1 MGNLIISS
9 PFKYLRMGKDRS
21 IFITSDIWFNRP
33 IGDFSHMTNE
43 EYNNMIIFNWND
55 NVNEN
60 DIVYILGGF
69 GIGNCYDI
77 LLKLNGEIHFLNS
90 VFSNSDREFMN
101 NIKECVENSVNKNIS
116 KIIVFENNQIITI
129 PNIDGVLSYLPLND
143 WVGKSTN
150 TYCFHGYTDNHN
162 LNENNISCMINLW
175 NNSPANIYDIKNNLS
190 KLRKMLY
197 K

>member
-1 MGNLIISS
+1 
-9 PFKYLRMGKDRS
+9 MGKDRS
-21 IFITSDIWFNRP
+21 IFITSYIWFNRP

-101 NIKECVENSVNKNIS
+101 NIKECVENSVNKNLS
-116 KIIVFENNQIITI
+116 KRIVFENNQIITI

>member
-1 MGNLIISS
+1 
-9 PFKYLRMGKDRS
+9 
-21 IFITSDIWFNRP
+21 
-33 IGDFSHMTNE
+33 
-43 EYNNMIIFNWND
+43 
-55 NVNEN
+55 
-60 DIVYILGGF
+60 
-69 GIGNCYDI
+69 
-77 LLKLNGEIHFLNS
+77 
-90 VFSNSDREFMN
+90 MN
-101 NIKECVENSVNKNIS
+101 NIKECVENSVNKNFS
-116 KIIVFENNQIITI
+116 KRIVFETNQIITI